1 MTSIRPASPTTSP
14 IISPITS
21 LWASAVLLAA
31 LGLPAQAAAPQ
42 QMAAAM
48 ADFQQATQG
57 REAAIEPAAAK
68 WRALSDAEPGNP
80 LLRAYAGS
88 ATTMLA
94 NTTLLPWRKMGHV
107 EDGLAMID
115 KALAQLTPA
124 HDAPA
129 PDGVALGLEARFV
142 AASTFL
148 ALPSM
153 FKRHD
158 RGERLLAEVLQ
169 HPALDAAPLSFKAS
183 VWMRAGQQAAQA
195 KRADEAR
202 QWLQKAASS
211 GTPLAAAAQARLKEL

>member
-1 MTSIRPASPTTSP
+1 MSPIRPDTPTTS
-14 IISPITS
+14 
-21 LWASAVLLAA
+21 LWVVAALLAA
-31 LGLPAQAAAPQ
+31 LALPAQAASPQ
-42 QMAAAM
+42 QRAAAM
-48 ADFQQATQG
+48 TDFQLATQG

-68 WRALSDAEPGNP
+68 WRALSDAEPADP

-94 NTTLLPWRKMGHV
+94 NTTLLPWRKMSHV
-107 EDGLAMID
+107 EDGLALID

-124 HDAPA
+124 HDSLAPE
-129 PDGVALGLEARFV
+129 GVAVSLEARFV

-148 ALPSM
+148 ALPAM

-169 HPALDAAPLSFKAS
+169 HPALEAAPLSFKAS
-183 VWMRAGQQAAQA
+183 VWLRAGQQAAQA

-211 GTPLAAAAQARLKEL
+211 GTPAAAAAQARLKEL